1 MEPDV
6 GRGSGFV
13 LMDVG
18 AMVRA
23 ARRRAALSQRELA
36 RRAGVA
42 PGTVAAVEAG
52 RHSPSGRILEA
63 LISAAGLE
71 LCVDRPVLTLCRHT
85 SAYLHGSLSSRLH
98 VALGGSGRPYDR
110 PFLPAW
116 QQLGLLSLKAPVH
129 LTGDLAVAVW
139 IPMPRP
145 AARVAVAT
153 DQRLVLP
160 PLPDLEVVREPRP
173 PSCTVGVVLTPGVV
187 TVPPPGELALD
198 PRHAAW
204 RRSLRSVA
212 AVLDEQAARD
222 RARRR
227 SPAHR
232 EPRRGAEEWRLL
244 FARPWSPKLLPPD
257 RWQARGWRL
266 DDEVGMDEWIERRA
280 ARR

>member
-1 MEPDV
+1 MATTPLAN
-6 GRGSGFV
+6 RH
-13 LMDVG
+13 G
-18 AMVRA
+18 APVNPEVMARA
-23 ARRRAALSQRELA
+23 ARNRAGISQREMA
-36 RRAGVA
+36 RRAGVSTA
-42 PGTVAAVEAG
+42 TVEAIEAG
-52 RHSPSGRILEA
+52 RQQPSARVLGA
-63 LISAAGLE
+63 LLAVAALE
-71 LCVDRPVLTLCRHT
+71 LSVDRPVQALCPHT
-85 SAYLHGSLSSRLH
+85 AQHLHHSLSSRLH
-98 VALGGSGRPYDR
+98 LALGGSGRPYDR

-139 IPMPRP
+139 IPMPP
-145 AARVAVAT
+145 PPARVSVAT
-153 DQRLVLP
+153 DGRLLLP

-173 PSCTVGVVLTPGVV
+173 PSCTVGVVLTPGLV

-198 PRHAAW
+198 PRHAPW
-204 RRSLRSVA
+204 RRALRSVA
-212 AVLDEQAARD
+212 AALDEEAARD
-222 RARRR
+222 RAGRR

-232 EPRRGAEEWRLL
+232 EPRRRAEEWRLL